1 MLHEYRQLQ
10 SLEKKT
16 EEIYSDMPKDDE
28 KRFDTSSE
36 ELDRPLP
43 EHKNKKK
50 LGSRLKTNFK
60 NVELDGKIM
69 AAFAL
74 LLP

>member
-1 MLHEYRQLQ
+1 
-10 SLEKKT
+10 
-16 EEIYSDMPKDDE
+16 MPKDDE
-28 KRFDTSSE
+28 KRSDTSSK

>member
-1 MLHEYRQLQ
+1 
-10 SLEKKT
+10 
-16 EEIYSDMPKDDE
+16 MPKDDE

-50 LGSRLKTNFK
+50 LGSRLKNNFK
-60 NVELDGKIM
+60 KVELDGKIM
-69 AAFAL
+69 T
-74 LLP
+74 